1 MEERINICKSCPLY
15 KRVIGGTICNSK
27 LWLNPITNKTSTIPQ
42 EGYFKGCG
50 CVLDS
55 KWKSPTSHCPV
66 NKW

>member
-1 MEERINICKSCPLY
+1 MEEKINICKNCPLY
-15 KRVIGGTICNSK
+15 KRVIGGAICNNK
-27 LWLNPITNKTSTIPQ
+27 LWLDPITNKTSLIPQ